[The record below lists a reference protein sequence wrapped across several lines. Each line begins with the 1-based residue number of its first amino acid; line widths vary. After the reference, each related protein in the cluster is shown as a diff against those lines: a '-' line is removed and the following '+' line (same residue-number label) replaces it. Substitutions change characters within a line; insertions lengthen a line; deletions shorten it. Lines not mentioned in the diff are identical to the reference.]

1 MGKALY
7 HYVSNSASMTN
18 VPKPKHLIE
27 LKYNSDRVLSF
38 WSNVIMEHG
47 VKKDIRL
54 CF

>member
-1 MGKALY
+1 
-7 HYVSNSASMTN
+7 MTN

-38 WSNVIMEHG
+38 WNSVIKENG
-47 VKKDIRL
+47 VKKGIHL